1 MINLDHFFS
10 TDGALSEKVPDYEP
24 RVEQLEMATAIYQAI
39 DNEKHLVAEAGTGTG
54 KTFAYLAAVIAA
66 GKKAV
71 ISTGTKNLQ
80 DQLFFKDIAMLRQ
93 VVAVPFSACL
103 LKGRSNYLCIYR
115 LRSALNSHSSNA
127 ADKAQLIA
135 IKDWSLQTESG
146 DITQMET
153 VSESAPV
160 WFQATSTADNCLGKE
175 CPDYHRC
182 HLTKARK
189 MAKEADITVVNHHL
203 LCADWSVR
211 DTGFGELLP
220 DADVIVID
228 EAHQFAKIASG
239 FLGNTVS
246 GNQINDLAQS
256 TIAESINFAIDMPGL
271 RVCAEVVLSAV
282 KALRMALGIELKRGA
297 WTDLETDPNVWSA
310 LNQLLT
316 VLSDLA
322 TQLSGVAESSKG
334 LGLCYKRSEQLIENL
349 EILLQSEGALWIR
362 WYEIYKKT
370 FTLSRTPVKI
380 ADDFQSFMRQHG
392 RTWIFTSATLSVG
405 KKFDYFLNGLGLVGV
420 ESHYW
425 ESPFNYPTQSLFYHP
440 KGISQPNSADF
451 IDSIVKYA
459 QPVIV
464 ASQGRAFFLFTSHA
478 TMRSVAKRLEG
489 EVEFPLLVQGTRS
502 KSYLLQRFKQSGN
515 AVLLGTS
522 SFWEGVDVRGE
533 ALSCVI
539 IDKLPFEAPNDPV
552 LKARLKVMEQS
563 GDNPFSKHQ
572 LPEAVISLRQGV
584 GRLIRDSQDRG
595 VLMICDPRLL
605 KRSYGRVFLDSLPNM
620 ARTRDIEDVR
630 DFFKQDDSL

>member
-1 MINLDHFFS
+1 LINLDHFFS
-10 TDGALSEKVPDYEP
+10 TEGALSQKVPDYEL
-24 RVEQLEMATAIYQAI
+24 RVEQFEMATAIYQAI
-39 DNEKHLVAEAGTGTG
+39 ENEKHLVAEAGTGTG

-93 VVAVPFSACL
+93 VIETPFSACL
-103 LKGRSNYLCIYR
+103 LKGRSNYLCLYR
-115 LRSALNSHSSNA
+115 LEKALHSHSFNA
-127 ADKAQLIA
+127 EEQAQLMA
-135 IKDWSLQTESG
+135 IKDWSLQTKSG
-146 DITQMET
+146 DITQMEII
-153 VSESAPV
+153 SESAPV
-160 WFQATSTADNCLGKE
+160 WFQATSTADNCLGQE

-182 HLTKARK
+182 HLTQARK

-203 LCADWSVR
+203 LCADWSIR

-228 EAHQFAKIASG
+228 EAHQLAKVASG

-246 GNQINDLAQS
+246 GNQIKDLAQS
-256 TIAESINFAIDMPGL
+256 TIAESVNLSVSLPNL
-271 RVCAEVVLSAV
+271 RRCAEEVLSAV
-282 KALRMALGIELKRGA
+282 ITLKMAFGIELKRGA
-297 WTDLETDPNVWSA
+297 WVDLEVDQRLWTT
-310 LNQLLT
+310 LKELLT
-316 VLSDLA
+316 VLNNLS
-322 TQLSGVAESSKG
+322 TQLSELAGSSKG
-334 LGLCYKRSEQLIENL
+334 IDLCSKRSEQLIGDL
-349 EILLQSEGALWIR
+349 ETLVQAQDSSWIQ
-362 WYEIYKKT
+362 WYEVFKKT
-370 FTLSRTPVKI
+370 FTLSRTPVNI
-380 ADDFQSFMRQHG
+380 ANDFQSFMRQHG
-392 RTWIFTSATLSVG
+392 QTWVFTSATLSVG
-405 KKFDYFLNGLGLVGV
+405 KKFDYFLSSLGLEGV
-420 ESHYW
+420 DSHYW
-425 ESPFNYPTQSLFYHP
+425 ESPFDYPGQSLFYHP
-440 KGISQPNSADF
+440 KGVSLPNSTDF

-478 TMRSVAKRLEG
+478 TMRAVAKQMEAAI
-489 EVEFPLLVQGTRS
+489 EFPLLVQGTRS

-620 ARTRDIEDVR
+620 ARTREIEDVR
-630 DFFKQDDSL
+630 EFFRQG

>member
-1 MINLDHFFS
+1 LINLDHFFS

-93 VVAVPFSACL
+93 VVEVPFSACL

-203 LCADWSVR
+203 LCADWSIR

-228 EAHQFAKIASG
+228 EAHQLAKIASG

-316 VLSDLA
+316 VLGDLA

-349 EILLQSEGALWIR
+349 EILLQS
-362 WYEIYKKT
+362 
-370 FTLSRTPVKI
+370 
-380 ADDFQSFMRQHG
+380 
-392 RTWIFTSATLSVG
+392 
-405 KKFDYFLNGLGLVGV
+405 
-420 ESHYW
+420 
-425 ESPFNYPTQSLFYHP
+425 
-440 KGISQPNSADF
+440 
-451 IDSIVKYA
+451 
-459 QPVIV
+459 
-464 ASQGRAFFLFTSHA
+464 
-478 TMRSVAKRLEG
+478 
-489 EVEFPLLVQGTRS
+489 
-502 KSYLLQRFKQSGN
+502 
-515 AVLLGTS
+515 
-522 SFWEGVDVRGE
+522 
-533 ALSCVI
+533 
-539 IDKLPFEAPNDPV
+539 
-552 LKARLKVMEQS
+552 
-563 GDNPFSKHQ
+563 
-572 LPEAVISLRQGV
+572 
-584 GRLIRDSQDRG
+584 
-595 VLMICDPRLL
+595 
-605 KRSYGRVFLDSLPNM
+605 
-620 ARTRDIEDVR
+620 
-630 DFFKQDDSL
+630 